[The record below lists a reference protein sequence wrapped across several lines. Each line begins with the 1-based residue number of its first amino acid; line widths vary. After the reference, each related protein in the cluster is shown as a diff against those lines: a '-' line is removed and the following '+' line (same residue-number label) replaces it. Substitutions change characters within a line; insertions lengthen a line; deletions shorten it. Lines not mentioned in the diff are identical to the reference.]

1 MMTKH
6 YKTRQIKLLFI
17 ICYIS
22 FSNIVLTACGDFLDE
37 MPDNR
42 TEIETEDH
50 VQKLIAS
57 AYPEATYMLLGEYM
71 SDNVDDHGV
80 NNPYTNRFY
89 NQVYAWDDV
98 TETEND
104 SPEML
109 WQASY
114 SAIAAANQAL
124 KSIDEMGGPTTQGLR
139 EARGEALLC
148 RAYNHFILTNMFC
161 MHYQAAD
168 ETSLGVPY
176 STDPETTLKP
186 DYERSTVKGHYEQI
200 ERDLAEG
207 LELVGESY
215 YQVPKYHFNK
225 KAAYAFAT
233 RFYLYYEQY
242 DKAIHYA
249 SMVLGSNPKTM
260 LRDYEAQSTMT
271 QEFTAIRLHYIDPV
285 LNSNLL
291 LATAYSMIG
300 WAFGPYTEGKR
311 YSHGSYISLHE
322 DANALNVWGL
332 AGWYMGLKEYA
343 ATNREYY
350 IYWRTP
356 NIVQNSYARTA
367 YPLFTADEVLLDRA
381 EAYIMQKRFDD
392 AAQDLTIWLQNT
404 NQVANDK
411 QLQLTPDSITKF
423 YQNIDY
429 SYTPSPTD
437 PDGIGSTIKKH
448 LHPAF
453 SIDAEGST
461 QECMLQLT
469 LCCRRIE
476 TLGLGRRWF
485 DVKRWGIEIP
495 RRLLNVSGNP
505 ERITDWLTPDDPR
518 RAVQI
523 PQKAIT
529 AGLPANPRNK

>member
-1 MMTKH
+1 MRIH
-6 YKTRQIKLLFI
+6 NSYILKLFNFHIAAAALL
-17 ICYIS
+17 
-22 FSNIVLTACGDFLDE
+22 LTACGDFLDE

-42 TEIETEDH
+42 TEVDTEDH
-50 VQKLIAS
+50 VQKLLVS
-57 AYPEATYMLLGEYM
+57 AYPEGTYMLLGEYM
-71 SDNVDDHGV
+71 SDNVDDHGA

-89 NQVYAWDDV
+89 NQVYAWQDV

-114 SAIAAANQAL
+114 NAIAAANQAL
-124 KSIDEMGGPTTQGLR
+124 KSIDEMGGATTQGLR

-148 RAYNHFILTNMFC
+148 RAYNHFILTNIFC
-161 MHYQAAD
+161 MHYRAD
-168 ETSLGVPY
+168 DDTSLGIPY
-176 STDPETTLKP
+176 ATEPETTLTP
-186 DYERSTVKGHYEQI
+186 QYERSTVKQNYLMM
-200 ERDLAEG
+200 ERDLQEG

-242 DKAIHYA
+242 DKAINYA
-249 SMVLGSNPKTM
+249 SLVLGSNPKTM

-271 QEFTAIRLHYIDPV
+271 QEFTAIRLHYIEPA

-300 WAFGPYTEGKR
+300 WAFGPYTAGKR

-332 AGWYMGLKEYA
+332 VGWYMGLKEYA

-356 NIVQNSYARTA
+356 NIVQSSYARTA

-381 EAYIMQKRFDD
+381 EAYILQKRYDE
-392 AAQDLTIWLQNT
+392 AAQDLTTWLHNT
-404 NQVANDK
+404 NQTANDR
-411 QLQLTPDSITKF
+411 QLQLTPDTIASF
-423 YQNIDY
+423 YRGIDY
-429 SYTPSPTD
+429 SYTPSSTD
-437 PDGIGSTIKKH
+437 PDGIGSTVKKH

-453 SIDAEGST
+453 SIDAEGSV

-495 RRLLNVSGNP
+495 RRVLNASGNP

-518 RAVQI
+518 RAVQL
-523 PQKAIT
+523 PQKVIT
-529 AGLPANPRNK
+529 AGLPANPRSVKN